1 MKSQTGA
8 SFSLIVP
15 SLIAAMAFA
24 LASCAKSSSAPFFDP
39 GKADASAHAALV
51 QARDI
56 YGSGWEVT
64 AQDKFDDTAGASF
77 EQVALSIPQC
87 SDLLS
92 LSIFGEQ
99 TEDRSVGRAK
109 IEIRRSRAGAL
120 LPSSIDEEI
129 SIKPTVVEVQG
140 GWEIAKSLLQ
150 SDEGKACMARAFKAG
165 FQQGAGNRGIEVIV
179 EPIPAAMV
187 APHNGAYLG
196 FKLSIRIGRSPSFDG
211 VLHTFL
217 WQYANA
223 EVTAIFAGSDS
234 DLTNSRVTSIIKT
247 MDRKIVEKEK
257 HQPTTPFATFP
268 PSDRYNCSEIR
279 GTAYR
284 SEAERQWFLANCG
297 GAPR

>member
-1 MKSQTGA
+1 
-8 SFSLIVP
+8 
-15 SLIAAMAFA
+15 MALAF
-24 LASCAKSSSAPFFDP
+24 ASCAKSSRAPFFDP
-39 GKADASAHAALV
+39 GKADASAHAALI

-64 AQDKFDDTAGASF
+64 AQDKFDDTGGARF
-77 EQVALSIPQC
+77 EQVALSIPEC

-92 LSIFGEQ
+92 LSIFADQ
-99 TEDRSVGRAK
+99 TQNNTVGRAK
-109 IEIRRSRAGAL
+109 VEIQRSTAV

-150 SDEGKACMARAFKAG
+150 SDEGKACFASAFKAG
-165 FQQGAGNRGIEVIV
+165 FQQGTGNRGIEAIL

-187 APHNGAYLG
+187 APHNGVYLG
-196 FKLSIRIGRSPSFDG
+196 FRLSVRIGRSPSFEG
-211 VLHTFL
+211 VLHMFL
-217 WQYANA
+217 WPYANA
-223 EVTAIFAGSDS
+223 EATAIFAGSS
-234 DLTNSRVTSIIKT
+234 NDLTNSRITSIIKI
-247 MDRKIVEKEK
+247 MDRKMVEKEK

-268 PSDRYNCSEIR
+268 SSDRYNCGEIR

-284 SEAERQWFLANCG
+284 SEAERQWFLTNCG